1 MAERILCVDDDPN
14 ILEAYRRHL
23 CRQFQIEL
31 ALGGEEALAM
41 VVDRGPFA
49 VVVADMRMPGM
60 DGIQLLMK
68 IKEFDPDTVRM
79 MLTGKADLQTA
90 LDAVNDGHIFS
101 LLTKPCPPLVFAKA
115 LEAGIA
121 QYRLIIAEHELL
133 SSTLHGSVKVLTDV
147 LGLVNPAAFG
157 RASRV
162 HRMVTQ
168 ICGELG
174 LDKTWPI
181 EMAAML
187 CQIGCVAVP
196 EETLAK
202 SQQERELSPS
212 ESEAIRNH
220 PELGR
225 RLIANVPRL
234 EEIAQIIAYQE
245 KRYHGDGFP
254 EDDVRGNEIPLG
266 SRMLKVALDF
276 DDLVS
281 TGMSRELALA
291 KISDRQGW
299 YDPAMIS
306 ALRQV
311 LDVSGAYVVRPVDVA
326 ELADGAILADDV
338 KSVGGML
345 LCNSGQEVTSSMR
358 ARLENY
364 ASNVG
369 LILPI
374 KIFVA
379 SNATRPEQI
388 VDPCMANDPKDQS
401 AGREPDSPA

>member
-1 MAERILCVDDDPN
+1 MVERILCVDDDAN

-23 CRQFQIEL
+23 SRQFQIEL
-31 ALGGEEALAM
+31 ALGGEEALAA

-60 DGIQLLMK
+60 DGIQLLTRVK
-68 IKEFDPDTVRM
+68 QFAPDTVRM
-79 MLTGKADLQTA
+79 MLTGRADLQTA

-101 LLTKPCPPLVFAKA
+101 LLTKPCPPLAFAKA
-115 LEAGIA
+115 LEAGVA
-121 QYRLIIAEHELL
+121 QYRLITSEHELL
-133 SSTLHGSVKVLTDV
+133 SRTLHGSVKVLTDV

-162 HRMVTQ
+162 HRLVTQ

-174 LDKTWPI
+174 LDKTWPV

-202 SQQERELSPS
+202 AHQEQELSPS
-212 ESEAIRNH
+212 ELETIRNH
-220 PELGR
+220 PDLGR
-225 RLIANVPRL
+225 KLIANVPRL
-234 EEIAQIIAYQE
+234 EEVAEIIAYQE
-245 KRYHGDGFP
+245 KLYHGEGVP
-254 EDDVRGNEIPLG
+254 PDDVRGNEIPLG
-266 SRMLKVALDF
+266 SRILKVALDF

-281 TGMSRELALA
+281 TGMSREMALA

-299 YDPAMIS
+299 YDPVMVS

-311 LDVSGAYVVRPVDVA
+311 LDVSGAYVVGHVGVA
-326 ELADGAILADDV
+326 ELSNGAILADDV
-338 KSVGGML
+338 RAVGGML

-379 SNATRPEQI
+379 TDTNRPVSI
-388 VDPCMANDPKDQS
+388 T
-401 AGREPDSPA
+401 